1 MPVKPAS
8 PIPSSMRS
16 TIKPANEVA
25 MLWREATRP
34 QERTMAVM

>member
-8 PIPSSMRS
+8 PIPRSMRS
-16 TIKPANEVA
+16 TIRLAKEVA
-25 MLWREATRP
+25 ILWREATRP